1 MANLI
6 SWKTAYR
13 CQQANWKTPTG
24 GNFLGQDKTRLEL
37 YFYTTHGEKD
47 VKKKTTTCTYVRY
60 IKSHLE
66 DSWKAYLARRHCRL
80 IHSIK
85 GQWFCYICALCPW
98 HIKSAKDA
106 KQFMAWVPW
115 DAKMDWSIWRCFC
128 RTSC

>member
-85 GQWFCYICALCPW
+85 GQWFCYICVLCPW
-98 HIKSAKDA
+98 HIKCQRCKIIHGMRPMGCKDGLINL
-106 KQFMAWVPW
+106 
-115 DAKMDWSIWRCFC
+115 KMFC